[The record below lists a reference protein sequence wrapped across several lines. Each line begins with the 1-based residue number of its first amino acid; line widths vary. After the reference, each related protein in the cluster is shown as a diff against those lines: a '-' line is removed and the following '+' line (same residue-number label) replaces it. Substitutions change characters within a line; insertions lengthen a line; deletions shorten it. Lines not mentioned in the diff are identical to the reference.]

1 MASYITKPVP
11 KRLTVESGP
20 PYYEAVKQGYL
31 LVSFAL
37 EHNIA
42 SFKHPI
48 LTYGM
53 DYTGIIYSAI
63 NPSSGDLQTYVFFL
77 IVFILKFSQS
87 YLLFLASIRSET
99 H

>member
-1 MASYITKPVP
+1 
-11 KRLTVESGP
+11 
-20 PYYEAVKQGYL
+20 
-31 LVSFAL
+31 
-37 EHNIA
+37 
-42 SFKHPI
+42 
-48 LTYGM
+48 M